1 MAGDPRRPD
10 GETHGR
16 GGRGAGGVRPLRRV
30 QFPDGGLLEVWNRD
44 DPYQNTWLYYLDRTD
59 GEHRVLPNPN
69 DVEVGAAICQDWRS
83 ERAVIESS
91 PNRFV
96 EVPMLSHQDH
106 HEIFAAFMKTL
117 PDEVR
122 GLNRPSHRLSGVGPE
137 GRAYSIGGFLEEAEA
152 GFPDLNV
159 RDRWHQCRDA
169 ALAER
174 ARAWYE
180 SHGFDF

>member
-1 MAGDPRRPD
+1 M
-10 GETHGR
+10 
-16 GGRGAGGVRPLRRV
+16 
-30 QFPDGGLLEVWNRD
+30 WNRD